1 MLTMAHALPKPV
13 LLTENPFLF
22 NQIPPTPVLRISV
35 VVPVCNEADHLSATL
50 DALRDQTN
58 TVGQPLDNRTYE
70 VLLLLNNCTDAS
82 ATVASWYQHQHPA
95 FWLHIADIRLPP
107 KQANVGTARRLLMDE
122 ACRRLL
128 TVAGPDGIIAST
140 DGDTTVAADWLWQI
154 EQEISRGADAVGGRI
169 LTHTNA
175 NPSDPIR
182 RWHLRNV
189 TYRCL
194 LAQAEAAIDP
204 CPHDPWPRHFQ
215 HFGASLAVT
224 CRAYLQAGR
233 LPAVP
238 YLEDEA
244 LYQALLRVDARVRQS
259 PAVRVFT
266 SARTNGRVTVGFSE
280 QLRYWG
286 NLNQTG
292 CEQVVEPA
300 QAMIVKLRAR
310 RRLRQYWNVPACAF
324 TADLHRVAA
333 DLHLTPR
340 WLTDRLAEYRYFGA
354 VWEQIEQQLLTN
366 NWLADWKPQP
376 ITEAIAEL
384 RDFLRHEPLR
394 HEPLPYPETDVT
406 PLVSAKQIEPVR

>member
-1 MLTMAHALPKPV
+1 MSDSTPITARELPKPV
-13 LLTENPFLF
+13 SLTESPFLF
-22 NQIPPTPVLRISV
+22 NQTPPTPALRMSV
-35 VVPVCNEADHLSATL
+35 VVPVCNEANHLSATL
-50 DALRDQTN
+50 DALRNQTN
-58 TVGQPLDNRTYE
+58 EAGQSLDNQTYE

-82 ATVASWYQHQHPA
+82 AAIAHRYQCQHPA
-95 FWLHIADIRLPP
+95 FRLHIANIRLPP

-128 TVAGPDGIIAST
+128 TMAGPDGIIAST

-154 EQEISRGADAVGGRI
+154 EQEIGRGADAVGGRI

-175 NPSDPIR
+175 NTPPDPVR

-244 LYQALLRVDARVRQS
+244 LYQALLRIDARVRQS

-266 SARTNGRVTVGFSE
+266 STRTNGRVTVGFSE

-300 QAMIVKLRAR
+300 GAMILKLRAR
-310 RRLRQYWNVPACAF
+310 RRLRQYRNAPACAC
-324 TADLHRVAA
+324 TADLHRIAA
-333 DLHLTPR
+333 DLHLTPH
-340 WLTDRLAEYRYFGA
+340 WLTDQLAECRYFGA
-354 VWEQIEQQLLTN
+354 LWEQIEQQLLAN

-384 RDFLRHEPLR
+384 RAFLRR
-394 HEPLPYPETDVT
+394 
-406 PLVSAKQIEPVR
+406 EPVNKWTM